1 MKIAKPESLET
12 LGFVARVFVQ
22 ASIPH
27 RSVKSNE
34 YIRQNGDYTLT
45 MMAPSSVG
53 LPYGATPRL
62 LLAWLTTEVQ
72 RTRDR
77 ELDLGDSIAGFM
89 RQLGMPATSG
99 KRGSVVRLK
108 DQMHRL
114 LGCLF
119 RWDMNGASD
128 WGHVT
133 IADGQH
139 TKLWWDSNDAEQIA
153 LFRSV
158 IVLSEA
164 FYTESLY
171 NAVPVDFDVMR
182 ALNRSPMALD
192 IYTWLTHRVC
202 NLKRPTNIP
211 WGLLQEQFGA
221 GYPETSRG
229 RADFR
234 TNFLK
239 QLGEVRQHY
248 SAVKAGEGNGGLII
262 KPSLTH
268 IPKKLI
274 G

>member
-1 MKIAKPESLET
+1 MEIAKPESLET

-27 RSVKSNE
+27 RNVKSNE

-45 MMAPSSVG
+45 MIAPSSVG

-72 RTRDR
+72 STRDR
-77 ELDLGDSIAGFM
+77 ELDLGDSVAGFM

-99 KRGSVVRLK
+99 KRGSVNRLK
-108 DQMHRL
+108 DQMNRL

-119 RWDMNGASD
+119 RWDMNGTSD
-128 WGHVT
+128 WGQVT

-139 TKLWWDSNDAEQIA
+139 TRLWWDSNDAEQMA

-164 FYTESLY
+164 FYVESLY
-171 NAVPVDFDVMR
+171 NAVPVDFNVMR

-202 NLKRPTNIP
+202 GLKRPTNIP
-211 WGLLQEQFGA
+211 WYLLQEQFGA
-221 GYPETSRG
+221 GYPDTPQGKS
-229 RADFR
+229 DFR
-234 TNFLK
+234 ANFLK
-239 QLGEVRQHY
+239 QLEDVRQHY
-248 SAVKAGEGNGGLII
+248 SAVRAGEGKSGLLI
-262 KPSLTH
+262 KPSNTH
-268 IPKKLI
+268 VPKKLM